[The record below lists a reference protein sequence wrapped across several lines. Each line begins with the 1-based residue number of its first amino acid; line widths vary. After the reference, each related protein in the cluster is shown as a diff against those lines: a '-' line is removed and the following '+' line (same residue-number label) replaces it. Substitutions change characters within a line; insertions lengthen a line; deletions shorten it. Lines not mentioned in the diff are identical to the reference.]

1 MKCRTSNWALALE
14 EVEAD
19 RPICFQQ
26 EGSVQHGGALWP
38 HTLAFAGPLLPS
50 GVSRRGADPW
60 LHLCQGNELP
70 PRGGG

>member
-14 EVEAD
+14 EVEAA

-26 EGSVQHGGALWP
+26 EGSVQHGGALW
-38 HTLAFAGPLLPS
+38 PLLPS